1 MKCPVCK
8 KEFDEYT
15 GRRAKKFCSD
25 DCKVKFWNAFK
36 KVGQNNKP
44 KNKVAIEA
52 ERETVSDK
60 PNAVYPLTE
69 KECQVAEYEKE
80 LAGLGTSGLAVMRKK
95 FLLKQIQLLKTK
107 PLTV

>member
-15 GRRAKKFCSD
+15 GRRAKRFCSD
-25 DCKVKFWNAFK
+25 ACKVKFWNAFK
-36 KVGQNNKP
+36 KVAQNNKP
-44 KNKVAIEA
+44 KNKVAIKA

-69 KECQVAEYEKE
+69 KEVQIAALNEE

-95 FLLKQIQLLKTK
+95 FLLKQIKA
-107 PLTV
+107 LTV